1 MHRFDRISAIFC
13 LFLGLAV
20 FAKGLHLGLRVH
32 IDMGPGFFPLVAG
45 GLLSVLSGILFFQS
59 LVKKETSAQRIPF
72 WNNPY
77 GWKLVL
83 LAILAISIYP
93 FILNPVG
100 FLLSTFLFLFFLFLV
115 IAHYKWWAAGIGGII
130 TAAIVYLVF
139 EIWLKAHLP
148 KGLLSF

>member
-83 LAILAISIYP
+83 LAILAIGIYP
-93 FILNPVG
+93 FILNPIG
-100 FLLSTFLFLFFLFLV
+100 FLVSTFLLLFFLFRV
-115 IAHYKWWAAGIGGII
+115 VAHYKWWTAGIGGII
-130 TAAIVYLVF
+130 AAAMVYLIF
-139 EIWLKAHLP
+139 EIWLKAQLP
-148 KGLLSF
+148 KGLFGF